1 MESARSHCLSSSTVL
16 GAGSLYVVS
25 SKTIQMVSRGFT
37 SREFAGRSSFAIN
50 FPNPSG
56 TLSVCAPPFY
66 LQGFPTFLGHIS
78 LCRCARNFEIV
89 KWIFFIPFCVVELLR
104 INKMGRKNMA
114 GKNSRSC
121 TFGAKLQK
129 YYNSVNFSFEIA
141 LKRYLDKF
149 LTWISLHLLKEA
161 WNAFCKIQL
170 TIGTNF
176 WNAL

>member
-1 MESARSHCLSSSTVL
+1 MCAAFLSSRLSNL
-16 GAGSLYVVS
+16 SWSYISIPLC
-25 SKTIQMVSRGFT
+25 SK
-37 SREFAGRSSFAIN
+37 
-50 FPNPSG
+50 
-56 TLSVCAPPFY
+56 LW
-66 LQGFPTFLGHIS
+66 IS
-78 LCRCARNFEIV
+78 EVN
-89 KWIFFIPFCVVELLR
+89 FFIPFCVVELLC

-129 YYNSVNFSFEIA
+129 YYNFVKFSFEIA

-176 WNAL
+176 WNTCSESESYSYHCSINQTTLRKIAWRKILHF